1 MEKVTVNISK
11 WIVRSAPKTS
21 CNYTQYSFQNLIFS
35 TFPIIF
41 ACIWSKEI
49 LSLKLLWFSGFCHLS
64 PVHPLTLLLL
74 SPRFPFSH
82 YFLESDWWVC
92 LPVLSLEIRA
102 SMQSCPAVPPP
113 HPRPAPVWGQGYTQT
128 KFPWVRNVMEMLA
141 MYKEIWIWTENRFNQ
156 EISPGLI
163 EFFSQSVGH
172 ISIVLLWI
180 VKGNERWQPFFQ
192 ASKIS
197 TQAIWSQKYLQKSLN
212 SLLRAYQVPG
222 SVLGSEKGRKIWLL
236 CLRMYKLVRKK
247 IGKTQC
253 KTVIVTH
260 RS

>member
-1 MEKVTVNISK
+1 MNS
-11 WIVRSAPKTS
+11 PKTS

-35 TFPIIF
+35 TFPVIF

-102 SMQSCPAVPPP
+102 SMQTCPAVPPAP
-113 HPRPAPVWGQGYTQT
+113 PQCEDKDIPRQN
-128 KFPWVRNVMEMLA
+128 FHELEMWWRCWQQ
-141 MYKEIWIWTENRFNQ
+141 YKEIWIWTENRFNQ

-180 VKGNERWQPFFQ
+180 VKGNKRRQPFFQ

-212 SLLRAYQVPG
+212 SLLRASQVPG
-222 SVLGSEKGRKIWLL
+222 SVLGSKKGRKIWLL
-236 CLRMYKLVRKK
+236 CWRMYKLVRKK